1 MQYVFSDGKMN
12 IERLTQL
19 VELVGKQRLVL
30 DLSCRKKVRNSSCI
44 KSLKYVNALNI
55 SANFQYCLL
64 VVHLLNFISNLPEMF
79 SRSNLVCCP
88 SSSKHSIA
96 LPK

>member
-30 DLSCRKKVRNSSCI
+30 DLSCRKKVCTLSCI
-44 KSLKYVNALNI
+44 QTFKYVNVIPAKKSMLM
-55 SANFQYCLL
+55 C
-64 VVHLLNFISNLPEMF
+64 
-79 SRSNLVCCP
+79 
-88 SSSKHSIA
+88 
-96 LPK
+96 